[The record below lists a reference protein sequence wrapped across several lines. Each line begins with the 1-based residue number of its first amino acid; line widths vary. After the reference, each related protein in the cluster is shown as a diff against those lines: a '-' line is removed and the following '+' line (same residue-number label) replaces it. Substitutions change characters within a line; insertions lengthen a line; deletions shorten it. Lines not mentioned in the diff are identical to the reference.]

1 MEKETFEQLLSE
13 LEDISKKL
21 ENQDTTLDESIA
33 LFDSGMKISKKCSE
47 MLRNAKQKIENIGS
61 DNDDK

>member
-47 MLRNAKQKIENIGS
+47 MLENAKQKIENIGS